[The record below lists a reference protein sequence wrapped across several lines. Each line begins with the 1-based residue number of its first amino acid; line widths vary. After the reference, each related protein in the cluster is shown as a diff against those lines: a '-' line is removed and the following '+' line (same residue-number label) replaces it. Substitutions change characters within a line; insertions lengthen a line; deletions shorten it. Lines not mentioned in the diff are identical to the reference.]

1 MNARSFR
8 KLAPIVTAV
17 PFLAMLPARSLAEE
31 SGGYLELKGGVYAP
45 TASQSVGQIENLGTF
60 PTSGDFDVALGATL
74 GLIGLQLDAGY
85 LWTSASGVQVSGF
98 PLNAVVQV
106 RFPVLFLVPYLEA
119 GLGVFI
125 STAKFSEGNSG
136 SSSKA
141 AFMAPLG
148 GGLDF
153 VLGALILGVE
163 ARYLYISPT
172 DYNFSSSFGSNTATL
187 HMAGVAVTGNIGFRF
202 SN

>member
-1 MNARSFR
+1 MRVRSIR
-8 KLAPIVTAV
+8 ALALLVSIAA
-17 PFLAMLPARSLAEE
+17 LLILPSDGAADAT
-31 SGGYLELKGGVYAP
+31 GGYLMLKGGVFAP
-45 TASQSVGQIENLGTF
+45 TASQSVNQIGNLGTF
-60 PTSGDFDVALGATL
+60 PTSGDFDLALGTMF
-74 GLIGLQLDAGY
+74 GLLGLQLDAGY
-85 LWTSASGVQVSGF
+85 LWTSSSGVKVSGY
-98 PLNAVVQV
+98 PVSAVLQL
-106 RFPVLFLVPYLEA
+106 RFPILFVVPYIEA

-125 STAKFSEGNSG
+125 ATASFSDGSSG

-148 GGLDF
+148 GGVDLL
-153 VLGALILGVE
+153 LGPLIVGAE

-172 DYNFSSSFGSNTATL
+172 DYNFSNSFGSNTASL

>member
-1 MNARSFR
+1 MKIRSTR
-8 KLAPIVTAV
+8 TSLLMVSIIATLLA
-17 PFLAMLPARSLAEE
+17 LPTRSQADA
-31 SGGYLELKGGVYAP
+31 GNTYLMLKGGVFAP
-45 TASQSVGQIENLGTF
+45 TVSQSVNQIGSLGTF
-60 PTSGDFDVALGATL
+60 PPSGDFDLALGAML
-74 GLIGLQLDAGY
+74 GIVGLQLDAGY
-85 LWTSASGVQVSGF
+85 LWTSSSGVKVSGF
-98 PLNAVVQV
+98 PVSAVLQL
-106 RFPVLFLVPYLEA
+106 RFPILFLVPYIEA

-125 STAKFSEGNSG
+125 SSASFSNGNSG

-153 VLGALILGVE
+153 LLGPFILGVE

-172 DYNFSSSFGSNTATL
+172 DYNFSNSFGSNTATL

-202 SN
+202 SD